1 MKQFE
6 LFVSK
11 IGSDQFYITAAI
23 NEERLPAF
31 QTTENL
37 YSELASI
44 LSSRNLQ
51 ILHERV
57 LGSLE
62 FYELFAD
69 IRRRY
74 FDFAG
79 GNFSYIQGES
89 CSGKGLAGVQIHAVR
104 PGSKND
110 HWVIY
115 HNNFPCGY
123 SWRCGETTYIHL
135 AGIDGLRDGACR
147 REEQTSLMFD
157 RTNQILASQSVSFSN
172 IARIWIYLENILEW
186 YDEFN
191 SIRTE
196 KFKTFGLM
204 PESVTES
211 EMDRIYLPAS
221 TGIGGR
227 NPAGASGFA
236 DVLAISGDAQV
247 SALPGVGQRS
257 AYRYGSA
264 FSRGVCIQEKGYR
277 QIFVSGTAAIDEQ
290 GNSLYP
296 ENVEGQII
304 RTMQTVESL
313 IAEKGAKLENIRSAT
328 VYLKRS
334 GDLGVYKKVAATF
347 GLIHMPVICVVAD
360 ICRDEL
366 LFEMEALAVVSR
378 Q

>member
-6 LFVSK
+6 LFESR
-11 IGSDQFYITAAI
+11 IGSGQFYITAAI
-23 NEERLPAF
+23 NEERLPASEV
-31 QTTENL
+31 TENL
-37 YSELASI
+37 YRELASI
-44 LSSRNLQ
+44 LSSGNMQ
-51 ILHERV
+51 ILYERV
-57 LGSLE
+57 FGSLE
-62 FYELFAD
+62 YYEIFAD

-89 CSGKGLAGVQIHAVR
+89 CSGKGLAGVQIHAVK
-104 PGSKND
+104 PESQND

-123 SWRCGETTYIHL
+123 SWKCGETTYIHL
-135 AGIDGLRDGACR
+135 AGIDGLRNGACE
-147 REEQTSLMFD
+147 REKQTSLMFD
-157 RTNQILASQSVSFSN
+157 IINQVLVSQSSGFDNV
-172 IARIWIYLENILEW
+172 ARIWIYLEDILEW

-196 KFKTFGLM
+196 NFKTFGLM
-204 PESVTES
+204 PESITES

-227 NPAGASGFA
+227 NPARASVFA
-236 DVLAISGDAQV
+236 DVLAISGDVQV
-247 SALPGVGQRS
+247 SVLPGVRQRS

-264 FSRGVCIQEKGYR
+264 FSRGVCIQERDYG

-296 ENVEGQII
+296 GNVEAQII
-304 RTMQTVESL
+304 RTMETVESL
-313 IAEKGAKLENIRSAT
+313 IAEKGAKLENIKSAT
-328 VYLKRS
+328 IYLKRS
-334 GDLGVYKKVAATF
+334 GDLSVYKKVAARF
-347 GLIHMPVICVVAD
+347 GLTHMPVICVVAD

-366 LFEMEALAVVSR
+366 LFEMEALAVISR